1 MKRFLSILLL
11 LAGAVSCADSGP
23 KESSLPKM
31 SVSANSLTID
41 GSAGEDLPSFGVT
54 IDGADYTQ
62 YGFEV
67 GDRIRIISA
76 KGLDVVMEAESAGT
90 HGIQFKGD
98 FQPVAAVDTYYAL
111 YPEHLRV
118 DSRGRVVVD
127 LRELGQDGTSTHA
140 AVLAAVS
147 ENVEGENIHFDFRP
161 INTILYVRAD
171 RITPPFSEV
180 ELDTKPLHS
189 RGMPV
194 SYAYNIQSR
203 EYEVYEYASSLRLH
217 HLLPGLEEG
226 FFVSLAPYDY
236 AHPDMLPTPLDLRI
250 VTRTTG
256 GGRVRKVLNSPN
268 LKLGYSYTT
277 TLQMP
282 ESYLNSITTYDQGV
296 DCVEAVV
303 AYANLEEIR
312 CLITPEMDRE
322 FTAQEVFELGE
333 PINGGVAPETTSAS
347 APRARISALNKHL
360 FAGLDSNTPYMM
372 YAASKLEGSEG
383 TEYLLVSSETRTLN
397 EGGKMELFMDDPKST
412 SIKASL
418 TVYDYDEVRVLLSED
433 GSLEDPKEI
442 FEMGEHPG
450 KDYGP
455 SAYKAYRLEYTGLN
469 HTTRYTLYAVGMF
482 EDSGHYGLL
491 KQTAVT
497 KGLDL
502 RVKVNDVTESYI
514 WARADNNGYDQ
525 VRFYLSEDGSITDA
539 KWVFEHGERPNST
552 SNSEGTIYTHYFK
565 DPNLDYGKT
574 YTIYCAGSYH
584 DQEYALVTTSVT
596 TSGLDPKVYCGAQ
609 SSYSYYKSGKITTA
623 NEMYNTAIAIGGFFE
638 TSVDEWPAYAYSTYE
653 GIWDKDI
660 VAAGI
665 RVYVPGTSE
674 PLIDRPLS
682 FGDGYIGFT
691 DTAGITYEELDLG
704 VYAVK
709 TYVTIYNGSTFYSEE
724 KILQITGI
732 PYDTQRGAC
741 HGFYSPDSRDFMDFY
756 TDSQLKFYWEECNN
770 GDKSGVVAWCG
781 HDGVM
786 LQSNLKAPRWPQIL
800 SPKFYVP
807 EPFYVKGYMEAIQ
820 ASGIDPVTVSLS
832 QSTELG
838 GDYEENGEQ
847 VHMVRLDLHFLKTD
861 SATSAPVL
869 MTHDYPC
876 FQIEHE
882 SAFYLPMTSVLDL
895 RLLYSLPE

>member
-11 LAGAVSCADSGP
+11 CVGMVSCADSGP
-23 KESSLPKM
+23 EENNLPKV
-31 SVSANSLTID
+31 SVSANSLTLE
-41 GSAGEDLPSFGVT
+41 GEAGEDLPSFGVT

-67 GDRIRIISA
+67 GDQIRIVSE
-76 KGLDVVMEAESAGT
+76 KGLNVVMEAESAGT
-90 HGIQFKGD
+90 HGIKFKGD
-98 FQPVAAVDTYYAL
+98 FQPVAAVDTYYAV
-111 YPEHLRV
+111 YPAHVGLFSNGEV
-118 DSRGRVVVD
+118 EVD
-127 LRELGQDGTSTHA
+127 LRLLEQDGTSSRA

-147 ENVEGENIHFDFRP
+147 EQVEGANIHFDFRP

-171 RITPPFSEV
+171 RLTTPFSEV
-180 ELDTKPLHS
+180 VFESNPRHD
-189 RGMPV
+189 RGVPV
-194 SYAYNIQSR
+194 CYTYDLR
-203 EYEVYEYASSLRLH
+203 DGEYEINDYASSLSLWRLAE
-217 HLLPGLEEG
+217 GLVDG
-226 FFVSLAPYDY
+226 LFVSLAPYNY
-236 AHPDMLPTPLDLRI
+236 GSPNILIHSLDLRI
-250 VTRTTG
+250 VAQTTG
-256 GGRVRKVLNSPN
+256 GGRVRKVLEKPN

-277 TLQMP
+277 TLKMP
-282 ESYLNSITTYDQGV
+282 EAYLNSITTTKRETTR
-296 DCVEAVV
+296 VEALVT
-303 AYANLEEIR
+303 YDNLEEIR
-312 CLITPEMDRE
+312 CLITPDLDRE
-322 FTAQEVFELGE
+322 FTAQELFELGE
-333 PINGGVAPETTSAS
+333 PLNGGVVPEESAAS
-347 APRARISALNKHL
+347 APRSRTSGSQKHL
-360 FAGLDSNTPYMM
+360 FTGLEPETQYMM
-372 YAASKLEGSEG
+372 YAASKLEGAEG
-383 TEYLLVSSETRTLN
+383 VEYLMVSSETSTES
-397 EGGKMELFMDDPKST
+397 EGGKMELTIYEPEAT

-418 TVYDYDEVRVLLSED
+418 TVYDYDQVRVLLSED

-450 KDYGP
+450 TDYAP
-455 SAYKAYRLEYTGLN
+455 SGYKAYRLEYDGLK
-469 HTTRYTLYAVGMF
+469 HTTRYTLYAVGRF
-482 EDSGHYGLL
+482 EATDHYGML

-502 RVKVNDVTESYI
+502 RVRVNDVTEEFV
-514 WARADNNGYDQ
+514 WARADNSGHDQ

-539 KWVFEHGERPNST
+539 RWVFEHGERPNST

-565 DPNLDYGKT
+565 DPDMDYGKT
-574 YTIYCAGSYH
+574 YTIYCAGSYR
-584 DQEYALVTTSVT
+584 DQEYTLATTTVTTT
-596 TSGLDPKVYCGAQ
+596 GLDPKVYCGAE
-609 SSYSYYKSGKITTA
+609 SSYGYYKSGKITTA

-638 TSVDEWPAYAYSTYE
+638 AAGDTWPAYAYSTYE
-653 GIWDKDI
+653 GVWDKDI
-660 VAAGI
+660 VAAGV

-674 PLIDRPLS
+674 PVIDRQLG
-682 FGDGYIGFT
+682 FEDGYIGFY
-691 DTAGITYEELDLG
+691 DTAGISYEELDLG

-709 TYVTIYNGSTFYSEE
+709 SYITLDDGSTIYSEE

-732 PYDTQRGAC
+732 PYDAKRGNC
-741 HGFYSPDSRDFMDFY
+741 HGFYSTDSRDFMDYY

-770 GDKSGVVAWCG
+770 GDMSGVVAWCG

-786 LQSNLKAPRWPQIL
+786 LQSNARAPRWPQIL

-847 VHMVRLDLHFLKTD
+847 KHMVRLDLHFLKTD

-882 SAFYLPMTSVLDL
+882 CALYLPMTSVLDL